1 MSQVMGQ
8 PRARGG
14 ASAAILNSP
23 GQGHGEAGQGR
34 WVMWGFSAQ
43 DQVSGIMLSYEA
55 IVPVKEI

>member
-1 MSQVMGQ
+1 MSQL
-8 PRARGG
+8 RAKEG
-14 ASAAILNSP
+14 ASEAIWNSP

-34 WVMWGFSAQ
+34 WVMWGISAQ

>member
-1 MSQVMGQ
+1 MGQ

-34 WVMWGFSAQ
+34 WVMWGISAQ

>member
-14 ASAAILNSP
+14 ASAEILNSP
-23 GQGHGEAGQGR
+23 GQGHGETGQGR
-34 WVMWGFSAQ
+34 RGTWDFSAQ
-43 DQVSGIMLSYEA
+43 DQVSGTMLSYEA